1 MRYDLKMEIL
11 KKIKELE
18 YDHYSTVIPEETL
31 YDSATGKIRRIC
43 DKIPLKPNSTTVS
56 LILRELVENSII
68 KKGIISIIINPD
80 DNQYDSI
87 FAFIDENVGLSISF
101 TCENGIYSYLNGK
114 ILFYDNTAIDYLKSV
129 SNIDIIKNIDN
140 ILPADYILQF
150 ERIGIAPDKEY
161 NISEVSSLYDAIH
174 CDSNQCDTIQ
184 NDMHNE
190 SSFTLK

>member
-18 YDHYSTVIPEETL
+18 YDYKSTTIPEYIL
-31 YDSATGKIRRIC
+31 YATEAGKIRRLC
-43 DKIPLKPNSTTVS
+43 EKIPFKPNSTTVS
-56 LILRELVENSII
+56 LILKEINNSNI

-87 FAFIDENVGLSISF
+87 FAFIDENVELSINF
-101 TCENGIYSYLNGK
+101 TRENGIYSYLNGK
-114 ILFYDNTAIDYLKSV
+114 ILFYDNTAIDYLKSI

-140 ILPADYILQF
+140 ILPADYIPQF

-161 NISEVSSLYDAIH
+161 NVSEVGSLYDAI
-174 CDSNQCDTIQ
+174 Q
-184 NDMHNE
+184 NDMKNE
-190 SSFTLK
+190 SSFILK